1 MATTERPLLKPWYR
15 LSVESGRS
23 VLRYAGSVLEF
34 EGAAAERLV
43 PHLLPLLDGTRTV
56 DGVVAELG
64 EPVRPAVEHAL
75 ALLRGHD
82 LLTER
87 APDCSV
93 EGARRS
99 AELLSATDAA
109 GRTVA
114 ELHGRLATV
123 DVHVLGNGPAAE
135 PIGRLLQA
143 SGAGSV
149 ASLDWDARPSVEGL
163 VVAVPASTE
172 LPHLE
177 QWNRHALL
185 AHTSWLQVL
194 PFDGRLAAVGPVF
207 VPGQTACHECFRLRR
222 DSTIAPTPDRTI
234 GSHVGSPALDAVLA
248 GLAAHVVLRRLA
260 GEDTAESGVLLAVE
274 LVPELRCTR
283 HFVYRVPRCPAC
295 SPAMQRA
302 AAAPWNGA
310 HVVAA

>member
-1 MATTERPLLKPWYR
+1 MRTVERPLLKPWYR
-15 LSVESGRS
+15 LSVEGGRS
-23 VLRYAGSVLEF
+23 ILRYAGSVLEF
-34 EGAAAERLV
+34 EGKAAELLV

-56 DGVVAELG
+56 DAVVDELG
-64 EPVRPAVEHAL
+64 EPVRPAIEHAL
-75 ALLRGHD
+75 ALLRAHD

-87 APDCSV
+87 APDGAG
-93 EGARRS
+93 EGARRC
-99 AELLSATDAA
+99 AELLAATDPA

-149 ASLDWDARPSVEGL
+149 ASLEWDGRPPAGGF
-163 VVAVPASTE
+163 VVAAPTSGE
-172 LPHLE
+172 LPLLE
-177 QWNRHALL
+177 RWNKRALL
-185 AHTSWLQVL
+185 SHTTWLQVL

-207 VPGQTACHECFRLRR
+207 VPGQTACHECFRTRR
-222 DSTIAPTPDRTI
+222 DSTIAASPDRTT
-234 GSHVGSPALDAVLA
+234 GSHVGAPALDAVLA
-248 GLAAHVVLRRLA
+248 GLAAQVVLRRLA
-260 GEDTAESGVLLAVE
+260 GEDTADSGVLLAVE

-310 HVVAA
+310 HDVAA

>member
-1 MATTERPLLKPWYR
+1 MERPLLKPWYR

-23 VLRYAGSVLEF
+23 VLRYAGSILEF

-56 DGVVAELG
+56 EGVVAELG

-75 ALLRGHD
+75 ALLRAHD
-82 LLTER
+82 LLTES
-87 APDCSV
+87 APVGSG
-93 EGARRS
+93 EGARRC
-99 AELLSATDAA
+99 AELLAATDAA

-114 ELHGRLATV
+114 ELHARLATV
-123 DVHVLGNGPAAE
+123 EVHVLGNGPAAE
-135 PIGRLLQA
+135 PIGRLVQA
-143 SGAGSV
+143 SGAGCV
-149 ASLDWDARPSVEGL
+149 TNLDWDSRPPADGL
-163 VVAVPASTE
+163 VVAVPASVE
-172 LPHLE
+172 LPLLE
-177 QWNRHALL
+177 QWNRRALI
-185 AHTSWLQVL
+185 AHTAWLQVL

-222 DSTIAPTPDRTI
+222 DSTIAPIPDRTT
-234 GSHVGSPALDAVLA
+234 GSHVGSPTLDAVLA
-248 GLAAHVVLRRLA
+248 GLAAQVVLQRLA
-260 GEDTAESGVLLAVE
+260 GDNTAESGVLLAVE

-302 AAAPWNGA
+302 AAAPWSD
-310 HVVAA
+310 VAA

>member
-1 MATTERPLLKPWYR
+1 MERPLLKPWYR
-15 LSVESGRS
+15 LSVDGGRS

-75 ALLRGHD
+75 ALLRAHD

-87 APDCSV
+87 APAGSSED
-93 EGARRS
+93 ARRC
-99 AELLSATDAA
+99 AELLAATDAA

-114 ELHGRLATV
+114 ELHARLATV
-123 DVHVLGNGPAAE
+123 EVHVLGNGPAAE

-143 SGAGSV
+143 SGAGS
-149 ASLDWDARPSVEGL
+149 ATSLGWNSRPPAEGL
-163 VVAVPASTE
+163 VVAAPASDE
-172 LPHLE
+172 LPLLE
-177 QWNRHALL
+177 QWNRRALV
-185 AHTSWLQVL
+185 ARTPWLQVL
-194 PFDGRLAAVGPVF
+194 PFDGRIAAVGPVF
-207 VPGQTACHECFRLRR
+207 VPGETACHECFRLRR
-222 DSTIAPTPDRTI
+222 DSTIAPIRDRTTGSHI
-234 GSHVGSPALDAVLA
+234 GSRALDAVLA
-248 GLAAHVVLRRLA
+248 GLAAHVALRRLA
-260 GEDTAESGVLLAVE
+260 GEDTAEAGVLVAVE

-302 AAAPWNGA
+302 ASAPWSD
-310 HVVAA
+310 VAA

>member
-1 MATTERPLLKPWYR
+1 MERPLLKPWYR
-15 LSVESGRS
+15 LSVEGGRS
-23 VLRYAGSVLEF
+23 ILRYAGSVLEF
-34 EGAAAERLV
+34 EGRAAELLV

-56 DGVVAELG
+56 DGVVDELG

-75 ALLRGHD
+75 ALLRAHD

-87 APDCSV
+87 APDGA
-93 EGARRS
+93 EGARRC
-99 AELLSATDAA
+99 AELLAATDPA

-114 ELHGRLATV
+114 ELHGRLAAV
-123 DVHVLGNGPAAE
+123 DVHVVGNGPSAE

-149 ASLDWDARPSVEGL
+149 ASLDWDGRPPAGGF
-163 VVAVPASTE
+163 VVAVPASAE
-172 LPHLE
+172 LPLLE
-177 QWNRHALL
+177 RWNRRALL
-185 AHTSWLQVL
+185 AHTAWLQVL

-222 DSTIAPTPDRTI
+222 DSTIAPIPDRTA
-234 GSHVGSPALDAVLA
+234 GSHVGSPALDGVLA

-260 GEDTAESGVLLAVE
+260 AGDTAESGVLLAVE

-302 AAAPWNGA
+302 AAAPWSDI
-310 HVVAA
+310 AA

>member
-1 MATTERPLLKPWYR
+1 MERPLLKPWYR

-23 VLRYAGSVLEF
+23 VLRYAGSILEF

-75 ALLRGHD
+75 ALLRAHD
-82 LLTER
+82 LLTES
-87 APDCSV
+87 AP
-93 EGARRS
+93 EGCGEGGRRC
-99 AELLSATDAA
+99 AELLAATDAA

-114 ELHGRLATV
+114 ELHERLGTV
-123 DVHVLGNGPAAE
+123 EVHVLGNGPAAE
-135 PIGRLLQA
+135 PIGRLVQA
-143 SGAGSV
+143 SGAGCV
-149 ASLDWDARPSVEGL
+149 TSLDWASRPPGEGL
-163 VVAVPASTE
+163 VVAAPANIE
-172 LPHLE
+172 LPLLE
-177 QWNRHALL
+177 QWNRRALI
-185 AHTSWLQVL
+185 AHTTWLQVL

-222 DSTIAPTPDRTI
+222 DSTIAPIPDRTT
-234 GSHVGSPALDAVLA
+234 GRHVGSPTLDAVLA
-248 GLAAHVVLRRLA
+248 GLAAQVVLQRLA
-260 GEDTAESGVLLAVE
+260 GDNTAESGVLLAVE

-302 AAAPWNGA
+302 AAAPWSDI
-310 HVVAA
+310 AA